1 MNSLVSRRVLSSGLL
16 ALLFVAAGGRA
27 FGAGTAAG
35 TTISNQATVNFQVGG
50 VSQTAVNSNNYQFVV
65 DRKINLTVA
74 TTDVAAVSVIPG
86 SSNNVLTFTL
96 QNTGNGTQDFA
107 LSAVARVGGTGAF
120 GGTDN
125 VNAASVAV
133 RVESGAHAGYQA
145 GEDTATYVD
154 ELAAD
159 GTKTIY
165 IVGDFSSGSY
175 TNGQIASYHLLA
187 EARVG
192 GGAAALGAA
201 LTETAG
207 ADTAGSVDIV
217 FADGQG
223 SDTADDVSRDA
234 KYSKDS
240 DYIITAASITVVKS
254 SAVISDPFNSTTNP
268 KAIPG
273 ATIEFTITLSNASG
287 ASTATGISFSDSLNS
302 EITGGTLTFITAGY
316 AAGKGIQ
323 VTAPNINGGA
333 AKALTNAGSDDEGD
347 WNVTGANTVTVTGI
361 QLAANESATIKF
373 RVLIQ

>member
-1 MNSLVSRRVLSSGLL
+1 MLVI
-16 ALLFVAAGGRA
+16 LFSVTAGRA
-27 FGAGTAAG
+27 LGAGTAAG

-50 VSQTAVNSNNYQFVV
+50 ISQTAVNSNNYQFLV

-86 SSNNVLTFTL
+86 ASNKILTFTL

-125 VNAASVAV
+125 INAASVAV
-133 RVESGAHAGYQA
+133 RVESGATVGYQP

-165 IVGDFSSGSY
+165 IVGDFSSGTY

-187 EARVG
+187 EARAG
-192 GGAAALGAA
+192 GGASALGSA

-207 ADTAGSVDIV
+207 ADTPGTVDIV

-223 SDTADDVSRDA
+223 SDTADDISRDA
-234 KYSKDS
+234 KYSEDS

-273 ATIEFTITLSNASG
+273 ATIEFTITLTNAAG

-302 EITGGTLTFITAGY
+302 EITGGTLAFVTAGY

-323 VTAPNINGGA
+323 VTSPNINSGSA
-333 AKALTNAGSDDEGD
+333 LALTNASDGDQGD

>member
-1 MNSLVSRRVLSSGLL
+1 MNPLPSRRIHASAIL
-16 ALLFVAAGGRA
+16 ATLFVLAASRVW
-27 FGAGTAAG
+27 GAGTAAG
-35 TTISNQATVNFQVGG
+35 TTISNQATVNYQVGG
-50 VSQTAVNSNNYQFVV
+50 IAQTAVNSNNYQFLV
-65 DRKINLTVA
+65 DRKINLTIA

-86 SSNNVLTFTL
+86 ASNKVLTFTL

-125 VNAASVAV
+125 INAASVAV
-133 RVESGAHAGYQA
+133 RVESGAHAGYQP

-159 GTKTIY
+159 GTATVY
-165 IVGDFSSGSY
+165 IVGDFSSGTY

-192 GGAAALGAA
+192 GAASSLGAA

-207 ADTAGSVDIV
+207 ADTPGTVDIV

-223 SDTADDVSRDA
+223 SDTADDVARDA

-254 SAVISDPFNSTTNP
+254 STVVSDPFNGTTNP

-273 ATIEFTITLSNASG
+273 ATIEFTITLTNAAG
-287 ASTATGISFSDSLNS
+287 ASTATGIAFSDSLNS
-302 EITGGTLTFITAGY
+302 EITGGTLAFLPNGY
-316 AAGKGIQ
+316 AAAKGIQ
-323 VTAPNINGGA
+323 VTAPNINSGSA
-333 AKALTNAGSDDEGD
+333 LALTNASDGDQGD
-347 WNVTGANTVTVTGI
+347 WNVTGANTVTVGGI

-373 RVLIQ
+373 RVVIQ